1 MCRWVQHDFVF
12 RLSRIL
18 MNKEKHK
25 LLLCLGS
32 NFQSEEKVS
41 AAKVLLEA
49 NFSNLRFS
57 DARLTAPLNMQRK
70 TPFLNQLVVAETDKE
85 STEVRRMLKAMER
98 ELGRTEHS
106 KSEGIIPIDIDLLE
120 WDSEVIHSEIIKNKY
135 FADFL
140 F

>member
-1 MCRWVQHDFVF
+1 
-12 RLSRIL
+12 
-18 MNKEKHK
+18 
-25 LLLCLGS
+25 
-32 NFQSEEKVS
+32 
-41 AAKVLLEA
+41 
-49 NFSNLRFS
+49 
-57 DARLTAPLNMQRK
+57 MQRK

>member
-1 MCRWVQHDFVF
+1 MQHDFVF

-18 MNKEKHK
+18 MNKVNHK
-25 LLLCLGS
+25 LLLCIGS

-49 NFSNLRFS
+49 NFFNLHFS

-70 TPFLNQLVVAETDKE
+70 TPFLNQLVVAETDKDL
-85 STEVRRMLKAMER
+85 TEVRRMLKSIEQQ
-98 ELGRTEHS
+98 LGRTEHS

-120 WDSEVIHSEIIKNKY
+120 WDREVIHSEIIKNKY